1 MLFGI
6 SGEVTN
12 AADINKAS
20 FRYIGGKY
28 IIDFEFHAD
37 VETFDTEQQARDF
50 VDGYLGIRKGMS
62 TKNREWH
69 LGNLYKT
76 MVQADYNDG
85 IAYMK
90 VKEVDMSSLK
100 VLSLV

>member
-12 AADINKAS
+12 TADINKAS
-20 FRYIGGKY
+20 FRDIEGKY

-37 VETFDTEQQARDF
+37 VETFDNEQQARDF
-50 VDGYLGIRKGMS
+50 VNGYLGIRKGIS
-62 TKNREWH
+62 AKSREWS
-69 LGNLYKT
+69 LGSLYKT

-85 IAYMK
+85 IVYTK
-90 VKEVDMSSLK
+90 VKEVDMSNLK